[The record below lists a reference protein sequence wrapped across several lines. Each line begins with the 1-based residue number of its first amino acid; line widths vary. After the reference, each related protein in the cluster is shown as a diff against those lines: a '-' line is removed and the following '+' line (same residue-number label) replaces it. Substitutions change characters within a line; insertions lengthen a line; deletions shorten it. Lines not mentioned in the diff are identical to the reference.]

1 VLSFGGLFFCF
12 FFGEAKKKR
21 SPRQALGSCEAKSF
35 YGKIN
40 LVRPAIGLVERQV
53 STSTFYFVTEAD
65 AGDGNI

>member
-1 VLSFGGLFFCF
+1 VLSFGGILFCF

-40 LVRPAIGLVERQV
+40 LVRPSIAV
-53 STSTFYFVTEAD
+53 S
-65 AGDGNI
+65 